1 MRVLNKR
8 YWPENVEICS
18 TKKYEA
24 ERWCYENLKS
34 ANWRD
39 VGFRFYFKRGDDATL
54 FALKWS

>member
-8 YWPENVEICS
+8 YWPESVDIIPAN
-18 TKKYEA
+18 KQDA

-39 VGFRFYFKRGDDATL
+39 IGIRFYFKRGQDATL
-54 FALKWS
+54 FALKWL